1 MCCGDCSPIRC
12 PAVPDTDWSAFTWRW
27 RNQQAEA
34 FPYTGGVPGGPID
47 FYRQIMANDRGMIHP
62 GVCPCL
68 WLVPID
74 DQLLE
79 LPLPGTV
86 YQSPCIGVLQR
97 VGQGWSL
104 TINRWFWGTTSE
116 FWTNGYWQNW
126 NFESAYA
133 GDCGYFGGGSAGWTP
148 YGWNGLGWAY
158 GWGYG
163 WGYWGGSYSTL
174 CGYTLSGKLLT
185 DGSDNVFTQ
194 SEFKSN
200 VVDEDSPENWN
211 LPKYWPATVT
221 LSRIP
226 KTGVLS

>member
-1 MCCGDCSPIRC
+1 MARTRC
-12 PAVPDTDWSAFTWRW
+12 AGRA
-27 RNQQAEA
+27 
-34 FPYTGGVPGGPID
+34 
-47 FYRQIMANDRGMIHP
+47 H
-62 GVCPCL
+62 PCL
-68 WLVPID
+68 
-74 DQLLE
+74 
-79 LPLPGTV
+79 
-86 YQSPCIGVLQR
+86 
-97 VGQGWSL
+97 
-104 TINRWFWGTTSE
+104 TTLKAIPMA
-116 FWTNGYWQNW
+116 QHLIVI
-126 NFESAYA
+126 
-133 GDCGYFGGGSAGWTP
+133 GGGSAGWTP

-194 SEFKSN
+194 SEFTSN